1 MLITLITITKAEQ
14 SMSNVLFY
22 SKPVAVN
29 RDQHR
34 DTKIGSVSNFLF
46 AAKTNS
52 IALTGVEF
60 TEACKK
66 YPIVFAKVGERKVP
80 VSLLGLRDDENL
92 YVDADGNWEEGYIP
106 AFARRYPFVLAEST
120 GDQFVVCIDESSSAF
135 NAAEGQQL
143 FDKDG
148 VNTPFLD
155 GALNFLN
162 AYQAQMK
169 RTEMFVK
176 QIEDLGLFIE
186 MSAKTELTDGRKF
199 LFNGL
204 YVIDEQKLL
213 NLKDKKAGEF
223 VKSGEAAWIYAHLI
237 SLSNMSQLVDR
248 ISRRA

>member
-1 MLITLITITKAEQ
+1 
-14 SMSNVLFY
+14 MSSVLFY

-34 DTKIGSVSNFLF
+34 DTKIGLVSNYLF

-52 IALTGVEF
+52 IALTGIEF

-66 YPIVFAKVGERKVP
+66 YPIVFAKIGDLKVP

-92 YVDADGNWEEGYIP
+92 YVDADGRWEEGYIP
-106 AFARRYPFVLAEST
+106 AFVRRYPFVLAESA
-120 GDQFVVCIDESSSAF
+120 GDQFVVCIDEASSAF

-143 FDKDG
+143 FDQDG
-148 VNTPFLD
+148 VNTPFLE
-155 GALNFLN
+155 GAVNFLN

-176 QIEDLGLFIE
+176 KLEDLGLFTE

-213 NLKDKKAGEF
+213 TLDEKEAAEF
-223 VKSGEAAWIYAHLI
+223 VNSGEAAWIYAHLI

-248 ISRRA
+248 ISKRT

>member
-1 MLITLITITKAEQ
+1 
-14 SMSNVLFY
+14 MSNVLFY
-22 SKPVAVN
+22 SQPVAVN

-34 DTKIGSVSNFLF
+34 DTKIGLVSNYLF

-52 IALTGVEF
+52 IVLTGIEF
-60 TEACKK
+60 TKACIK
-66 YPIVFAKVGERKVP
+66 YPIVFAKIGDRKVP

-92 YVDADGNWEEGYIP
+92 YVDADGHWEEGYIP
-106 AFARRYPFVLAEST
+106 AFARRYPFVLAESA
-120 GDQFVVCIDESSSAF
+120 GDQLVVCIDEASSAF

-155 GALNFLN
+155 GAVNFLN

-176 QIEDLGLFIE
+176 QLDDLGLFTE
-186 MSAKTELTDGRKF
+186 MAAKTELTDGRKF

-213 NLKDKKAGEF
+213 TLKVKKAAEF
-223 VKSGEAAWIYAHLI
+223 VKSGEAAWVYAHLI

-248 ISRRA
+248 MSKRA

>member
-1 MLITLITITKAEQ
+1 
-14 SMSNVLFY
+14 MSNVLFY
-22 SKPVAVN
+22 NKPVAVN

-34 DTKIGSVSNFLF
+34 TTKIGPVSDFLF

-52 IALTGVEF
+52 VALTGVEF

-80 VSLLGLRDDENL
+80 VALLGLRDNENL
-92 YVDADGNWEEGYIP
+92 YVDAAGKWDDCYIP
-106 AFARRYPFVLAEST
+106 AFVRRYPFVLAEST
-120 GDQFVVCIDESSSAF
+120 DDQFVVCIDESSSAF
-135 NAAEGQQL
+135 NAADGESL

-169 RTEMFVK
+169 RTENFVK
-176 QIEDLGLFIE
+176 QLDDLGLFTE
-186 MSAKTELTDGRKF
+186 MAAKTELTDGRKF

-204 YVIDEQKLL
+204 YVVDEQKLL
-213 NLKDKKAGEF
+213 ALKEKKAAEF
-223 VKSGEAAWIYAHLI
+223 VKSGEAAWVYAHLI

-248 ISRRA
+248 ISKRD

>member
-1 MLITLITITKAEQ
+1 
-14 SMSNVLFY
+14 MSNVLFY
-22 SKPVAVN
+22 SQPVAVN

-34 DTKIGSVSNFLF
+34 DTKIGLVSNYLF

-52 IALTGVEF
+52 IALTGIEF

-66 YPIVFAKVGERKVP
+66 YPIVFAKIGERKVP

-106 AFARRYPFVLAEST
+106 AFARRYPFVLAESA
-120 GDQFVVCIDESSSAF
+120 GDQLVVCIDEASSAF

-155 GALNFLN
+155 AAVNFLN

-176 QIEDLGLFIE
+176 QLDDLGLFTE
-186 MSAKTELTDGRKF
+186 MAAKTELADGRKF

-213 NLKDKKAGEF
+213 TLKEKKAAEF

-248 ISRRA
+248 MSKRA

>member
-1 MLITLITITKAEQ
+1 
-14 SMSNVLFY
+14 MSNVLFY
-22 SKPVAVN
+22 NKPVAVN

-34 DTKIGSVSNFLF
+34 TTKIGPVSDFLF

-52 IALTGVEF
+52 VALTGVEF

-80 VSLLGLRDDENL
+80 VALLGLRDNENL
-92 YVDADGNWEEGYIP
+92 YVDAAGKWDDCYIP
-106 AFARRYPFVLAEST
+106 AFVRRYPFVLAEST

-135 NAAEGQQL
+135 NAADGESL
-143 FDKDG
+143 FDKEG

-169 RTEMFVK
+169 RTENFVK
-176 QIEDLGLFIE
+176 QLEDLGLFTE

-204 YVIDEQKLL
+204 YVVDEQKLL
-213 NLKDKKAGEF
+213 TLKEKKAAEF
-223 VKSGEAAWIYAHLI
+223 VKSGEAAWVYAHLI

-248 ISRRA
+248 ISKRD